1 MDIEKEKQ
9 REAAYWRER
18 YNILNQASENFSR
31 QTYKEVEQ
39 AFNLAQKDIQRDID
53 AWMNRFADNNG
64 ITLVEAKK
72 LLNAGQ
78 LKEFKW
84 DVNEYIKRGKE
95 NAISGRWEKELE
107 NASARLH
114 ISRLEALQIQVQ
126 NHLETAF
133 AVENKAVDKLIKD
146 VYKNSYYH
154 TAFEIQKGAG
164 IGFDIAGIDEKKLD
178 MIAKKPWTVD
188 RRTFSD
194 RIWERKDQMV
204 NMLHQEMI
212 RNCIYGRSRKEMT
225 AALEQYV
232 RKDIKN
238 AKYCAARVVKTE
250 TCFYGSLSQKNAL
263 DELGCDKYQIDMP
276 IGKGS
281 CEICRQ
287 MNGQVFKTSE
297 FEVGSTAPPFHPNC
311 ENASIL
317 PYYDDDFGMDGEPID
332 EGLSY
337 EDWEKKYVRKD
348 EPDNGQQM
356 AVVSNDWSGADPI
369 KHTKEEL
376 EELNRYAEERGID
389 LYHRQDFDGDISLLK
404 AEIDTIQKIRTD
416 FNLTSPSDKLQLG
429 WKGMHLNEFGETTA
443 NHQEIW
449 INQLALRNRQ
459 ITEKNLTADNWLA
472 ANTAEGIA
480 AHEMGHVISG
490 KLKKGK
496 TGLDI
501 YKETVYNLDRKQI
514 SDIEAKDLL
523 FDKVSEYSVDEKV
536 KHSGE
541 VKYDEII
548 SEILSMHYTKPN
560 KYSTEFVRLLKKY
573 MKGGVGN
580 D

>member
-1 MDIEKEKQ
+1 MDIEKEKK

-31 QTYKEVEQ
+31 QAYKEVER
-39 AFNLAQKDIQRDID
+39 AFELAQKDIQRDID

-72 LLNAGQ
+72 LLNSDQ

-84 DVNEYIKRGKE
+84 DVAEYIKRGKE
-95 NAISGRWEKELE
+95 NAISKRWEKELE

-133 AVENKAVDKLIKD
+133 AAENKAVDKLIKD
-146 VYKNSYYH
+146 VYKNNYYH

-194 RIWERKDQMV
+194 RIWKRKDQMV
-204 NMLHQEMI
+204 NALHQEMI
-212 RNCIYGRSRKEMT
+212 RNCIYGRSREEMT

-250 TCFYGSLSQKNAL
+250 TSYFGSLSQKNAL

-276 IGKGS
+276 ITPKS
-281 CEICRQ
+281 CEICRE
-287 MNGQVFKTSE
+287 MNGKVFKTSE

-311 ENASIL
+311 ENGSLL

-337 EDWEKKYVRKD
+337 EEWEKKYVKV
-348 EPDNGQQM
+348 ESPNADNSQFFK
-356 AVVSNDWSGADPI
+356 P
-369 KHTKEEL
+369 
-376 EELNRYAEERGID
+376 ID
-389 LYHRQDFDGDISLLK
+389 LDTNNAYIDIKVSK
-404 AEIDTIQKIRTD
+404 AKGTTNITAYRAVNTKNNIYISQNAKVKPKFQHEIDTRFTEVYKLLDAQNANNKPLICIIGFD
-416 FNLTSPSDKLQLG
+416 EMGSNALASFNAVKNVIYVSDKLIELENDYG
-429 WKGMHLNEFGETTA
+429 A
-443 NHQEIW
+443 
-449 INQLALRNRQ
+449 QLACPGNRLSTILHECLHWKDAADYALKFGK
-459 ITEKNLTADNWLA
+459 ITQQNYDSQYIPYLNKVCKKRLDKLAEKGYNIY
-472 ANTAEGIA
+472 E
-480 AHEMGHVISG
+480 ISKYAFSQFG
-490 KLKKGK
+490 KS
-496 TGLDI
+496 
-501 YKETVYNLDRKQI
+501 N
-514 SDIEAKDLL
+514 
-523 FDKVSEYSVDEKV
+523 
-536 KHSGE
+536 
-541 VKYDEII
+541 YDEVMV
-548 SEILSMHYTKPN
+548 EYNVKKIL
-560 KYSTEFVRLLKKY
+560 
-573 MKGGVGN
+573 KG
-580 D
+580 